1 MPLQRLTCSPYYS
14 VLSSLNRE
22 NVSDHKVA
30 MVNHLDMSSA
40 ERLRHQAGLAGG
52 SRPSYTA
59 LVAKALANALRQHP
73 SANRM
78 VFPGPFGPRMF
89 QFDAIDITVA
99 VERDSTGFDQAAC
112 TETLRAVDG
121 KDISAITREL
131 AAIVRGTSE
140 TPLRW
145 HLFRRLVE
153 HSPAWF
159 ARTVVGVPRLL
170 ASLWVQHRGGVALI
184 SSPAKYGVDT
194 VVGTWPYPIALSFGL
209 VKPRP
214 VAIGNRVEVR
224 PTMDLL
230 LSFDRRLMAGA
241 PAARF
246 FRTLSDQLEDA
257 EHRLAPASIPTI
269 SPTVAA

>member
-1 MPLQRLTCSPYYS
+1 MPLQRLPCSPYFS

-30 MVNHLDMSSA
+30 LVNHLDMSSA

-52 SRPSYTA
+52 TRPSYTA
-59 LVAKALANALRQHP
+59 LVAKALANALRLHP
-73 SANRM
+73 AANRM

-89 QFDAIDITVA
+89 QFEAIDISVA
-99 VERDSTGFDQAAC
+99 VERDSSGFDQAAC
-112 TETLRAVDG
+112 TETMRAVDD
-121 KDISAITREL
+121 KDIAAITREL

-140 TPLRW
+140 THQRW
-145 HLFRRLVE
+145 RLFRRLVE

-170 ASLWVQHRGGVALI
+170 ASQWVQHRGGVALI

-194 VVGTWPYPIALSFGL
+194 VVGTWPYPIGISFGL

-214 VAIGNRVEVR
+214 VAIGDRVEVR

-230 LSFDRRLMAGA
+230 MSFDRRLMAGA

-246 FRTLSDQLEDA
+246 FRTISDQLEDA
-257 EHRLAPASIPTI
+257 EHRLAPAAPAPLCPI
-269 SPTVAA
+269 AAA